1 MITYTSGYIKK
12 SLLLLVLLVSF
23 FAESRAQDCNIPI
36 IVDLRASPN
45 MSKSFKTKRNGDC
58 CGDKSCVTF
67 KIYLHPGSDL
77 LSFATDKIT
86 GAGFY
91 SIDCGSLIPS
101 GTAAC
106 LSKSSDIVIITYCKP
121 GGGDEETY
129 TIKTSTEVSAS
140 ADINLRQGCTGEMSV
155 NGLQPA
161 NITWTSIYP
170 GVQGQYNSY
179 LSCTS
184 GCPATYV
191 TPMPG
196 APAYIDYQVS
206 GPGAACAGTKTDTI
220 RVYTSPPLTVAIDP
234 ANPAICSDGS
244 GSTVLTAVTTGGI
257 PPFTYTWSDGQN
269 TPSIT
274 VNAAG
279 SYSVTVLDNATNCSP
294 VSQNAEVTAIPT
306 PTAPVVDGTTICSG
320 NTAVLTATSPG
331 GTYQWFNSASGGT
344 LLSTGDSFITPVL
357 SATTTY
363 YVQTTV
369 NGCTSQRTPVTVN
382 VTPVPAAPVAQG
394 MAICSNN
401 AVTLSATSP
410 GGIYQW
416 FDSASGGTL
425 LGAGSA
431 FTTPVLTT
439 TTSYYVQTTVNNCTS
454 PRTKVT
460 VTVKPVPPAPSATGA
475 SICSG
480 SSVKLTATDPGGNY
494 AWFSASEGG
503 VLLATTPDFFT
514 PILTST
520 TTYYVQTT
528 INGCTSARSPVAVI
542 VNPIPQAPAATNI
555 TICQYSAATLSV
567 TDAGEIYK
575 WYDAPEDGNLLATG
589 SSFTTPPLSN
599 TTTYYV
605 DATSASGCTGT
616 RTAVTATVNYPKN
629 PAFVY
634 ASGTYCVSGIDPTPA
649 IIGGETGTFS
659 AGPGVVFTDPNTGEI
674 DLSASLPGLYEITFI
689 ANNPCAYA
697 STVSLTITNAP
708 DASFNYNGSYCRKQ
722 NNAIPAFPAGS
733 SAGTF
738 SASPAGLVFLNAS
751 TGEIDLN
758 LSQAGTYTITNQI
771 AAASGCAEASFSQII
786 TINPESIADAGPD
799 QTICSGSSVVL
810 NGQIGGSATS
820 GKWSGGLGTFSDP
833 FALNAVYTPA
843 AGETNV
849 YLTLT
854 ADTGPCDGQNNTMNL
869 TIEPTP
875 VITSSPSLTVCN
887 DEPLQYTITS
897 SVSGTTFTWSR
908 AYVAGIDNTAI
919 GGQTSGVINEILHN
933 STPFPVVVK
942 YEITPVA
949 GVCTGDVFIYQVTVN
964 PTPTVT
970 SNTSIT
976 VCNDELQNYTITGS
990 VSNTTFIWN
999 RANVGGISNPP
1010 VTGQP
1015 GDKITETLHNT
1026 TSYPLIVTYEII
1038 PMANGCAG
1046 ETFLYEVTVNPSPV
1060 VSSSSSATICNDQP
1074 QNYTITS
1081 DVSNTTFS
1089 WSRAAVSEISNPAVT
1104 GQTGSTIT
1112 ETLHNTTVSPVIV
1125 SYEITP
1131 TANGCTGV
1139 PFIYQV
1145 TVNPTPTVTSSSSAT
1160 VCNDK
1165 PQNYAITGGS
1175 SNTTFSWSRAHVQG
1189 ISNTAVTG
1197 RISSVITETL
1207 HNTTTSPV
1215 IVSYEII
1222 PRANG
1227 CTGAPFIYKVT
1238 VNPTPTVTSSSSTTV
1253 CNDEAQNYTITG
1265 GVSNTTFSWS
1275 RAEVPGISNPAVTG
1289 QPGDIITETLH
1300 NMMASPLTV
1309 SYEIIPMANGCSGNP
1324 FIYKVTVNPTP
1335 TVTSSSSVTVCNDEP
1350 LNYTIT
1356 GSVSNSTFSWSRA
1369 EAAGISNPAVTGQ
1382 SDDTITETLHN
1393 NTNSPVI
1400 VSYQII
1406 PMANGCTGDPF
1417 IYSVTVNPTPGVT
1430 SSLAAI
1436 VCNDEPQN
1444 YIITDGVSGT
1454 SFTWSRADV
1463 AGISNPA
1470 VAGQTGNVI
1479 SETLHNS
1486 TNAPI
1491 IVSYEITP
1499 QANGCTGDPF
1509 IYKVTVN
1516 PTPTISSS
1524 SSVIVCN
1531 DEQQNYTITSD
1542 VSNTTFS
1549 WSRAAVPGISNPAV
1563 SGQTGGIIA
1572 ETLHNDTDSP
1582 VIVSYEITPILN
1594 GCAGNAFVYTVTV
1607 NPTPSV
1613 SSSSSA
1619 TICNDDPQNYIITAE
1634 VSGTSFSWSR
1644 ADVAGISN
1652 PAVSGQTGN
1661 VITETLHNNTTS
1673 PITVSYQIIPTANGC
1688 TGTPFTYNVTVN
1700 PTPVV
1705 TSSSSATVCSD
1716 EQQNYIIAGGVTN
1729 TVFTWSRAQ
1738 VPGISNAATVG
1749 QTGSAITETL
1759 HNTTASPVVV
1769 SYEVIPTANG
1779 CIGDPFIYIVTV
1791 NPTPAVT
1798 NTDLVKTICSGETL
1812 PAVILTSD
1820 VPGTTFSWTATTS
1833 GAITGFT
1840 GSGNGDIP
1848 VQTINNTSSVS
1859 GTLTYSIT
1867 PFHDGCQG
1875 VTKNLVVEVNP
1886 IPATPLATSNSPVCA
1901 GSVLV
1906 LSTPAV
1912 AGASYL
1918 WSGPNGFV
1926 SSEQNPGLPNL
1937 SLAAA
1942 GTYSVQTTVNGCTSS
1957 AGTTEVT
1964 VVPLPSTPTP
1974 LSNSPIC
1981 AGSTLILSTT
1991 GIAGASYN
1999 WTGPNG
2005 FSSSLQNPEINN
2017 ATSAASGTYSLT
2029 VTVNGCPSA
2038 SGTTDV
2044 VVNPIPPAPL
2054 AGSNSPLCA
2063 GSSLSLQA
2071 EPLTGAT
2078 YTWTGPNGF
2087 SSNLR
2092 NPVINSASL
2101 ADAGTYY
2108 VTTTIAGCTGPAQAV
2123 TVVIN
2128 TTPINPVV
2136 TATTPVC
2143 AGETIHFEA
2152 TEFAG
2157 ALYNWTGPAGF
2168 TSSLRNPEINNA
2180 TPGAT
2185 GTYSVIISSPGCGIN
2200 ITKEVFVK
2208 VNETPAS
2215 IAVSNNGPVCEGG
2228 TISLSAAS
2236 VPGASY
2242 NWTGPNGF
2250 ISSLQNPDVLNATS
2264 LNAGAYRLFITVDG
2278 CPGPVSET
2286 IVVISEASVVYA
2298 GSDQTVCSASP
2309 LVALYGTISGG
2320 SSTGVWSTSGS
2331 GTFPQGNTSLKGTY
2345 SPSTADVISGSIKLT
2360 LTSTNNKCNAVA
2372 SSFMVTIQATPVI
2385 AAGPDQEVCSDNPDV
2400 RLNGSVNTPYGAIWS
2415 SSGTGRFSPS
2425 NADLNAN
2432 YLPGREDISAGNVTL
2447 RLSSTGNG
2455 ACSVVSDELNIS
2467 IIRPPAITPI
2477 ADIYIFE
2484 DESVVLEPQVSGENL
2499 EYSWAPFNYLS
2510 DSTIRNPS
2518 VKGVEDITYTL
2529 TVKGRAGCVETSQ
2542 ISVKV
2547 LKPIKIPNT
2556 FTPNNDGV
2564 NDVFNIRELDDY
2576 PGVSVTIFN
2585 RYGSKLFSSQGYDSP
2600 WDGTHNGNPV
2610 PTGVYYYVIDIPVYN
2625 KTLSGYITVIK

>member
-1 MITYTSGYIKK
+1 MIIHASGFIKK
-12 SLLLLVLLVSF
+12 SLLLLLLLVSF
-23 FAESRAQDCNIPI
+23 FLESRAQDCSIPI

-45 MSKSFKTKRNGDC
+45 ISKAIPAKRKGNC
-58 CGDKSCVTF
+58 CGDQNCVTF
-67 KIYLHPGSDL
+67 KIYLNPGSDL
-77 LSFATDKIT
+77 LSFSTSQIT

-106 LSKSSDIVIITYCKP
+106 LSDASDEVIITYCKP
-121 GGGDEETY
+121 GGNEEVY
-129 TIKTSTEVSAS
+129 TIKASTEVSAS
-140 ADINLRQGCTGEMSV
+140 ADINLRQGCTGEMFV
-155 NGLQPA
+155 NGLQTES
-161 NITWTSIYP
+161 ITWTSIYP
-170 GVQGQYNSY
+170 GTHGQYNSY

-184 GCPATYV
+184 GCPITYV
-191 TPMPG
+191 TPLPG

-220 RVYTSPPLTVAIDP
+220 RVYTSPPLTVDISP

-257 PPFTYTWSDGQN
+257 PPFTYLWSDGQT

-274 VNAAG
+274 VNTAG
-279 SYSVTVLDNATNCSP
+279 SYSVTVLDNTVNCAP
-294 VSQNAEVTAIPT
+294 VSQSVEVAAIPT
-306 PTAPVVDGTTICSG
+306 PATPSVDGTTICSG

-344 LLSTGDSFITPVL
+344 LLFTGDSFTTPVL
-357 SATTTY
+357 ITSMTY

-382 VTPVPAAPVAQG
+382 VTPVPAAPIAQS
-394 MAICSNN
+394 ATICSDN

-425 LGAGSA
+425 LGTGPV

-454 PRTKVT
+454 PRTRVT
-460 VTVKPVPPAPSATGA
+460 VTVKPVPPAPAATGA

-480 SSVKLTATDPGGNY
+480 SSAKLTATAPGGNY

-503 VLLATTPDFFT
+503 ELLATTPDLFT

-528 INGCTSARSPVAVI
+528 VNGCTSARSPVTVT
-542 VNPIPQAPAATNI
+542 VNPLPQAPAVADL
-555 TICQYSAATLSV
+555 TICQYSSATFNIA
-567 TDAGEIYK
+567 DAGEIYR
-575 WYDAPEDGNLLATG
+575 WYDAPENGNLLSTG

-605 DATSASGCTGT
+605 DATSVSGCTGI
-616 RTAVTATVNYPKN
+616 RTAVTATINYPKN

-634 ASGTYCVSGIDPTPA
+634 SSGTYCISGIDPIPT

-659 AGPGVVFTDPNTGEI
+659 AGPGLVFTDPNTGEI

-689 ANNPCAYA
+689 ANNPCAYT

-708 DASFNYNGSYCRKQ
+708 DASFTYSNSYCRKQ
-722 NNAIPAFPAGS
+722 NNAIPVFLPGS

-738 SASPAGLVFLNAS
+738 SASPTGLVFLNAS

-758 LSQAGTYTITNQI
+758 LSAAGTYTITNLI
-771 AAASGCAEASFSQII
+771 AAAAGCSEASFSQVV

-799 QTICSGSSVVL
+799 QTICSGNSVIL

-820 GKWSGGLGTFSDP
+820 GKWSGGLGTFSDV

-843 AGETNV
+843 AGETSV

-854 ADTGPCDGQNNTMNL
+854 ADTGPCDGQNNTMHI

-875 VITSSPSLTVCN
+875 VITSSASKTVCN
-887 DEPLQYTITS
+887 DQPQQYTITS

-908 AYVAGIDNTAI
+908 APVAGIDNMAVA
-919 GGQTSGVINEILHN
+919 GQTSGVINEVLHN
-933 STPFPVVVK
+933 STLNPVVVN

-949 GVCTGDVFIYQVTVN
+949 SGCTGGVFIYQVTVN

-970 SNTSIT
+970 GIASDT
-976 VCNDELQNYTITGS
+976 VCNDELQNYTITGG
-990 VSNTTFIWN
+990 VGNTTFIWN
-999 RANVGGISNPP
+999 RAEIAGISNPAIS
-1010 VTGQP
+1010 GQTS
-1015 GDKITETLHNT
+1015 DKITETLHNAT
-1026 TSYPLIVTYEII
+1026 PYPLIVTYEII

-1046 ETFLYEVTVNPSPV
+1046 ATFSYEVTVNPSPV
-1060 VSSSSSATICNDQP
+1060 VTSDSSGTICNDQP

-1089 WSRAAVSEISNPAVT
+1089 WSRAAISGISNPAVT
-1104 GQTGSTIT
+1104 GQTSSIIT
-1112 ETLHNTTVSPVIV
+1112 ETLHNSTNSPVIV

-1131 TANGCTGV
+1131 AANGCTGN
-1139 PFIYQV
+1139 PFIYTV
-1145 TVNPTPTVTSSSSAT
+1145 TVNPTPMVTSNTSAT

-1165 PQNYAITGGS
+1165 PQNYTIAGGS
-1175 SNTTFSWSRAHVQG
+1175 INTTFVWSRAPVPG

-1197 RISSVITETL
+1197 RISNVITETL
-1207 HNTTTSPV
+1207 HNITTSPV
-1215 IVSYEII
+1215 TVSYEII

-1227 CTGAPFIYKVT
+1227 CTGDPFIYTVT
-1238 VNPTPTVTSSSSTTV
+1238 VNPTPTVNSSSSATV
-1253 CNDEAQNYTITG
+1253 CNDEPQNYTITG
-1265 GVSNTTFSWS
+1265 GVNNTTFTWS
-1275 RAEVPGISNPAVTG
+1275 RAEIQGISNPAVMG
-1289 QPGDIITETLH
+1289 QSGNVITETLH
-1300 NMMASPLTV
+1300 NSMATSITV
-1309 SYEIIPMANGCSGNP
+1309 SYEIIPAVNGCPGDP
-1324 FIYKVTVNPTP
+1324 FIYSVTVKPTP
-1335 TVTSSSSVTVCNDEP
+1335 TVTSNPSGTLCNDE
-1350 LNYTIT
+1350 LQNYVIT
-1356 GSVSNSTFSWSRA
+1356 GSVNNSTFSWSRA
-1369 EAAGISNPAVTGQ
+1369 EVAGISNPAVTGQ
-1382 SDDTITETLHN
+1382 SGDTITEALHN
-1393 NTNSPVI
+1393 NTDSPIV

-1406 PMANGCTGDPF
+1406 PMANGCSGDPF
-1417 IYSVTVNPTPGVT
+1417 MYSVTINPTPGIT
-1430 SSLAAI
+1430 SNSAAV
-1436 VCNDEPQN
+1436 VCNDAPQN
-1444 YIITDGVSGT
+1444 YTITGNVNNT
-1454 SFTWSRADV
+1454 SFTWSRLAV
-1463 AGISNPA
+1463 AGIGNPA
-1470 VAGQTGNVI
+1470 VTGQTGNVI

-1516 PTPTISSS
+1516 PTPAVSSG

-1594 GCAGNAFVYTVTV
+1594 GCAGNSFVYNVTV

-1619 TICNDDPQNYIITAE
+1619 TICNDEPQNYIITAG

-1652 PAVSGQTGN
+1652 PAVAGQTSN
-1661 VITETLHNNTTS
+1661 VITETIHNNTTS

-1716 EQQNYIIAGGVTN
+1716 EQQNYIITGGVTN
-1729 TVFTWSRAQ
+1729 TVFTWSRTQ

-1759 HNTTASPVVV
+1759 HNTTASPVIV
-1769 SYEVIPTANG
+1769 SYEIIPTANG
-1779 CIGDPFIYIVTV
+1779 CTGDPFIYIVTV

-1798 NTDLVKTICSGETL
+1798 NTDLAKTICSGETL
-1812 PAVILTSD
+1812 PPVILTSD
-1820 VPGTTFSWTATTS
+1820 VSGTTFSWTATAS
-1833 GAITGFT
+1833 GGITGFT
-1840 GSGNGDIP
+1840 GNGNGDIP
-1848 VQTINNTSSVS
+1848 AQTIINTSAVS
-1859 GTLTYSIT
+1859 GALTYSIT
-1867 PFHDGCQG
+1867 AFHDGCQG
-1875 VTKNLVVEVNP
+1875 ATKYLVITVNP
-1886 IPATPLATSNSPVCA
+1886 IPSTPLVTSDSPLCA
-1901 GSVLV
+1901 GSVLN
-1906 LSTPAV
+1906 LGTPAV
-1912 AGASYL
+1912 AGASYS

-1926 SSEQNPGLPNL
+1926 SNEQNPSLPNL
-1937 SLAAA
+1937 SLAAG
-1942 GTYSVQTTVNGCTSS
+1942 GTYFVQTTVNGCTSS

-1964 VVPLPSTPTP
+1964 VVPLPSTPAP

-1991 GIAGASYN
+1991 SIAGASYN

-2017 ATSAASGTYSLT
+2017 ASSTASGTYSLT

-2038 SGTTDV
+2038 AGTTEV
-2044 VVNPIPPAPL
+2044 AVNSIPPAPL

-2063 GSSLSLQA
+2063 GNNVNLSA
-2071 EPLTGAT
+2071 ESISGAT

-2092 NPVINSASL
+2092 NPVISSASL
-2101 ADAGTYY
+2101 AHAGTYY
-2108 VTTTIAGCTGPAQAV
+2108 VTVTIEGCTGPAQPV
-2123 TVVIN
+2123 NVEIN
-2128 TTPINPVV
+2128 TTPIDPVV

-2143 AGETIHFEA
+2143 AGETVSLEA

-2157 ALYNWTGPAGF
+2157 AVYTWTGPAGF
-2168 TSSLRNPEINNA
+2168 TSNLRNPVINNA
-2180 TPGAT
+2180 SPATT
-2185 GTYSVIISSPGCGIN
+2185 GTYTVIISSPGCGIN
-2200 ITKEVFVK
+2200 ITKDIFVK
-2208 VNETPAS
+2208 VNDIPTAPT
-2215 IAVSNNGPVCEGG
+2215 VSNNGPVCEGG
-2228 TISLSAAS
+2228 TIRLSASS

-2242 NWTGPNGF
+2242 SWTGPNGF
-2250 ISSLQNPDVLNATS
+2250 ISSLQNPDILNATM
-2264 LNAGAYRLFITVDG
+2264 LNAGIYQLFITVDG
-2278 CPGPVSET
+2278 CVSRVSET
-2286 IVVISEASVVYA
+2286 RVAINEASVVNA
-2298 GSDQTVCSASP
+2298 GTDHTVCSANP
-2309 LVALYGTISGG
+2309 LVALDGKISGG
-2320 SSTGVWSTSGS
+2320 SSTGIWSTSGT
-2331 GTFPQGNTSLKGTY
+2331 GTFPQGNTSLMGIY
-2345 SPSTADVISGSIKLT
+2345 SPSPADIISGSIRLT
-2360 LTSTNNKCNAVA
+2360 LTSTNNKCDAVV
-2372 SSFMVTIQATPVI
+2372 SSFVVTIQQAPAV
-2385 AAGPDQEVCSDNPDV
+2385 AAGPDQEVCSNNPDV
-2400 RLNGSVNTPYGAIWS
+2400 KLNGSVSAQYGAVWS

-2425 NADLNAN
+2425 NADLNAT
-2432 YLPGREDISAGNVTL
+2432 YIPGREDISTGNVIL

-2455 ACSVVSDELNIS
+2455 TCSAVSDELNIS
-2467 IIRPPAITPI
+2467 IIRPPVIT
-2477 ADIYIFE
+2477 ALTDIYIFE
-2484 DESVVLEPQVSGENL
+2484 NESLVLEPKVSGENL

-2542 ISVKV
+2542 VSVKV